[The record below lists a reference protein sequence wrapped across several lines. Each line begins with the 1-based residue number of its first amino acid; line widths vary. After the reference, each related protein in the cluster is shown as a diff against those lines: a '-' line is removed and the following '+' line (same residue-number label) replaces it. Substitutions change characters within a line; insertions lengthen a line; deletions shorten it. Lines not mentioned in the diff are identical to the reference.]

1 MYNALKTE
9 IRILGQSSKV
19 SVVPKSYIALVGDS
33 YAQGQGDWLKKTIK
47 NNRYKGS
54 NPDYH
59 SGHVIYRKTGI
70 DVITY
75 GLGGAGSV
83 KGLVTGPII
92 PHLYINSL
100 WAYNLDQPKHILV
113 YFYEGNDFT
122 DNSQYYTNRFLFKG
136 YDENYYF
143 KGYDAG
149 LFYNT
154 QYFDQYLKKE
164 ALDRYPSYKDNSL
177 LRHMIF
183 SGLLRVGWVNLKK
196 EINRGTKNFKRW
208 YMPQANKSET
218 VFLPKTLSIVRV
230 SSNIAT
236 KLSSSPKNV
245 AIIGKKKIT
254 LPAYLQGPPVTLNAE
269 QMKRSVYI
277 FERSLIFMAR
287 FFSNSKISIIYIPGP
302 ASTYSMA
309 GPNISFEAGEGQIRE
324 KVIILKASQKGC
336 EIIHEVA
343 VRNGL
348 RFLDTRPYLR
358 KLAKTKVLHGPED
371 YEHLN
376 RSGQTL
382 LADIIIKNILID
394 PPKENSK
401 ACEEQL

>member
-1 MYNALKTE
+1 MTFKFKNLALGFVSLILTVLSLELIVPFFLNYVPITMYNALKTE

-19 SVVPKSYIALVGDS
+19 SVVPKNYIALVGDS

-122 DNSQYYTNRFLFKG
+122 DNSQHYTNRFLFKG

-154 QYFDQYLKKE
+154 QYFDQYLKK
-164 ALDRYPSYKDNSL
+164 LTN
-177 LRHMIF
+177 H
-183 SGLLRVGWVNLKK
+183 
-196 EINRGTKNFKRW
+196 KN
-208 YMPQANKSET
+208 QC
-218 VFLPKTLSIVRV
+218 L
-230 SSNIAT
+230 
-236 KLSSSPKNV
+236 
-245 AIIGKKKIT
+245 
-254 LPAYLQGPPVTLNAE
+254 
-269 QMKRSVYI
+269 
-277 FERSLIFMAR
+277 
-287 FFSNSKISIIYIPGP
+287 
-302 ASTYSMA
+302 
-309 GPNISFEAGEGQIRE
+309 
-324 KVIILKASQKGC
+324 
-336 EIIHEVA
+336 
-343 VRNGL
+343 
-348 RFLDTRPYLR
+348 
-358 KLAKTKVLHGPED
+358 
-371 YEHLN
+371 
-376 RSGQTL
+376 
-382 LADIIIKNILID
+382 
-394 PPKENSK
+394 
-401 ACEEQL
+401 